1 MGPLCCKKKA
11 EIKWAL
17 RRKWPCHVMMVM
29 TLNYYKSNLMD
40 LSLSNTEHV
49 EYNKQSLHL
58 QPLYYQD
65 IQWILITLTY
75 KVYLLCFFFLKD
87 KVFCNWQ
94 FSCLRGKLFK
104 IYCNYLLKKCFLSLN
119 NGSITKFYLY

>member
-1 MGPLCCKKKA
+1 
-11 EIKWAL
+11 
-17 RRKWPCHVMMVM
+17 
-29 TLNYYKSNLMD
+29 MD

-75 KVYLLCFFFLKD
+75 KVYLLCFFF
-87 KVFCNWQ
+87 
-94 FSCLRGKLFK
+94 FK
-104 IYCNYLLKKCFLSLN
+104 
-119 NGSITKFYLY
+119 G